1 MMSLTG
7 ECLVTIRF
15 LYELEVEKKS
25 QKQEEKRK
33 QFPQVLDHRQVVCVI
48 LLC

>member
-1 MMSLTG
+1 MTPLTG
-7 ECLVTIRF
+7 EYLVTIRF
-15 LYELEVEKKS
+15 LYELEVEEKS

-33 QFPQVLDHRQVVCVI
+33 QFPQVLDHRHVVCAI